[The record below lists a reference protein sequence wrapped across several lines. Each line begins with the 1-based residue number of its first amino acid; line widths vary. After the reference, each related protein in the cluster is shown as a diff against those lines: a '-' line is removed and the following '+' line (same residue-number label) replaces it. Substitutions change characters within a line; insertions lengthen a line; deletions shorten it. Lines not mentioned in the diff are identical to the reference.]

1 MGKVKGKQGIKGL
14 DPNKW
19 HGGRVG
25 LPNPYSVSKEEFQ
38 RRAKKL
44 EEDNAKAKKEWE
56 AKHKKSSK

>member
-1 MGKVKGKQGIKGL
+1 MGKVKGIKGL

-25 LPNPYSVSKEEFQ
+25 LPNPHAVGKEEFK

-44 EEDNAKAKKEWE
+44 AEENAKLKAEWE